1 MTTSYLR
8 QASEVDHLYK
18 AWSHISDSTKSLH
31 RHTAGIDGQ
40 SVNQFAAKADNYL
53 NQLRGTLRSESG
65 YQFSLLKA
73 HLESKTSGGD
83 RVICIPTVQDRIVQR
98 AILDILSETAKYSFE
113 SNVSYGFIKGRSV
126 RQAIQKALAVRQSR
140 QWAYKTDI
148 SKFFDTLNRARVHD
162 EIRRRIRVPTLHDLL
177 IRATCCEVKARDRRQ
192 QKRIHKAG
200 IREGIGLRQGMPISP
215 YLANL
220 FLWEFDHAVMS
231 KDFAMVRYA
240 DDLIFFA
247 NSESDCEEIHLFC
260 TDRLAEIG
268 LSVDPVG
275 QGKTFIAKPN
285 ESVEFLG
292 ISIDA
297 SSSNYAANVPG
308 KKINDCRAELMSLG
322 DLDVLLGR
330 ELTISTLMQKLNG
343 KITGWTEAYNFC
355 ANAEQLTHV
364 LNSSRRKAIE
374 SIFTK
379 GLGMQSLTEKQR
391 RFLEIE

>member
-1 MTTSYLR
+1 M
-8 QASEVDHLYK
+8 ADVDHLYQ

-40 SVNQFAAKADNYL
+40 SVNQFAAKADHYL
-53 NQLRGTLRSESG
+53 NLLRGTLLSKPG
-65 YQFSLLKA
+65 YQFSFLKA
-73 HLESKTSGGD
+73 HLEPKASGGD
-83 RVICIPTVQDRIVQR
+83 RVICIPTVKDRIVQR
-98 AILDILSETAKYSFE
+98 SILDILSGSPRYSFE
-113 SNVSYGFIKGRSV
+113 SDASYGFIKGRSV
-126 RQAIQKALAVRQSR
+126 RQAIEKALVVRQSR

-148 SKFFDTLNRARVHD
+148 SNFFDTLNRDRIHD
-162 EIRRRIRVPTLHDLL
+162 EVRRRVRVPTLHDLL

-200 IREGIGLRQGMPISP
+200 IREGTGLRQGMPISP

-220 FLWEFDHAVMS
+220 FLWEFDHAAMA

-247 NSESDCEEIHLFC
+247 SSEFDCEEIHVFC

-268 LSVDPVG
+268 LSIDPVG

-297 SSSNYAANVPG
+297 SNSNYAANVPS
-308 KKINDCRAELMSLG
+308 KKINDCRAELISLG
-322 DLDVLLGR
+322 DLDVLLER
-330 ELTISTLMQKLNG
+330 KLTISTLMQKLSG

-355 ANAEQLTHV
+355 ANIEQLTHV

>member
-1 MTTSYLR
+1 M
-8 QASEVDHLYK
+8 ADVDHLYQ

-40 SVNQFAAKADNYL
+40 SVNQFAAKADHYL
-53 NQLRGTLRSESG
+53 NLLRGTLLSKPG
-65 YQFSLLKA
+65 YQFSFLKA
-73 HLESKTSGGD
+73 HLEPKASGGD
-83 RVICIPTVQDRIVQR
+83 RVICIPTVKDRIVQR
-98 AILDILSETAKYSFE
+98 SILDILSGSPRYSFE
-113 SNVSYGFIKGRSV
+113 SDASYGFIKGRSV
-126 RQAIQKALAVRQSR
+126 RQAIEKALVVRQSR

-148 SKFFDTLNRARVHD
+148 SNFFDTLNRDRIHD
-162 EIRRRIRVPTLHDLL
+162 EVRRRVRVPTLHDLL

-200 IREGIGLRQGMPISP
+200 IREGTGLRQGMPISP

-220 FLWEFDHAVMS
+220 FLWEFDHAAMA

-247 NSESDCEEIHLFC
+247 SSEFDCEEIHVFC

-268 LSVDPVG
+268 LSIDPVG

-297 SSSNYAANVPG
+297 SNSNYAANVPS
-308 KKINDCRAELMSLG
+308 KKINDCRAELISLG
-322 DLDVLLGR
+322 DLDVLLER
-330 ELTISTLMQKLNG
+330 KLTISTLMQKLSG
-343 KITGWTEAYNFC
+343 KITG
-355 ANAEQLTHV
+355 
-364 LNSSRRKAIE
+364 
-374 SIFTK
+374 
-379 GLGMQSLTEKQR
+379 
-391 RFLEIE
+391 

>member
-1 MTTSYLR
+1 M
-8 QASEVDHLYK
+8 ADVDHLYQ

-40 SVNQFAAKADNYL
+40 SVNQFAAKADHYL
-53 NQLRGTLRSESG
+53 NQLRGALLSKQG
-65 YQFSLLKA
+65 YQFRLLKA
-73 HLESKTSGGD
+73 HLEPKASGGD
-83 RVICIPTVQDRIVQR
+83 RVICIPTVKDRIVQR
-98 AILDILSETAKYSFE
+98 SILDILSGSPRYSFE
-113 SNVSYGFIKGRSV
+113 SDASYGFIKGRSV
-126 RQAIQKALAVRQSR
+126 RQAIEKALVIRQSR

-148 SKFFDTLNRARVHD
+148 SNFFDTLNRNRIHD
-162 EIRRRIRVPTLHDLL
+162 EVRRRVRVPTLYDLM

-200 IREGIGLRQGMPISP
+200 IREGTGLRQGMPISP

-220 FLWEFDHAVMS
+220 FLWEFDHAAMAN
-231 KDFAMVRYA
+231 DFAMVRYA

-247 NSESDCEEIHLFC
+247 SSESDCEEIHLFC

-268 LSVDPVG
+268 LSIDPVG

-297 SSSNYAANVPG
+297 SNSNYAANVPS
-308 KKINDCRAELMSLG
+308 KKINNCRAELISLG
-322 DLDVLLGR
+322 DLDVLLER
-330 ELTISTLMQKLNG
+330 KLTISTLMQKLSG
-343 KITGWTEAYNFC
+343 KITGWSEAYNFC
-355 ANAEQLTHV
+355 ANIEQLTHV

>member
-1 MTTSYLR
+1 V
-8 QASEVDHLYK
+8 ADVDHLYQ

-40 SVNQFAAKADNYL
+40 SVNQFAAKADHYL
-53 NQLRGTLRSESG
+53 NQLRGTLLSKPG
-65 YQFSLLKA
+65 YQFSFLKA
-73 HLESKTSGGD
+73 HLEPKTSGGD
-83 RVICIPTVQDRIVQR
+83 RVICIPTVKDRIVQR
-98 AILDILSETAKYSFE
+98 SILDILSGSPRYSFE
-113 SNVSYGFIKGRSV
+113 SDASYGFIKGRSV
-126 RQAIQKALAVRQSR
+126 RQAIEKALVIRQSR

-148 SKFFDTLNRARVHD
+148 SNFFDTLNRDRIHD
-162 EIRRRIRVPTLHDLL
+162 EVRRRVRVPTLHDLL

-200 IREGIGLRQGMPISP
+200 IREGTGLRQGMPISP

-220 FLWEFDHAVMS
+220 FLWEFDHAAMA

-247 NSESDCEEIHLFC
+247 SSEFDCEEIHVFC

-268 LSVDPVG
+268 LSIDPVG

-297 SSSNYAANVPG
+297 SNSNYAANVPS
-308 KKINDCRAELMSLG
+308 KKINNCRAELISLG
-322 DLDVLLGR
+322 DLDVLLER
-330 ELTISTLMQKLNG
+330 KLTISTLMQKLSG
-343 KITGWTEAYNFC
+343 KITGWSEAYNFC
-355 ANAEQLTHV
+355 ANIEQLTHV

-391 RFLEIE
+391 RFLEIEKFTS